1 MKQKINNAYSLAIS
15 PILDTDDCDGRY
27 YLGYD
32 GGKIAVHEKNT
43 EIPPRVIAYFPATED
58 GKIAAERFVD
68 SKNNDPISDELMSF
82 EKE

>member
-1 MKQKINNAYSLAIS
+1 MNQRMNNAYSLALS
-15 PILDTDDCDGRY
+15 PILDIDDCDERY

-32 GGKIAVHEKNT
+32 DGKIAVHEKNAD
-43 EIPPRVIAYFPATED
+43 IPPRVIAYFPATED